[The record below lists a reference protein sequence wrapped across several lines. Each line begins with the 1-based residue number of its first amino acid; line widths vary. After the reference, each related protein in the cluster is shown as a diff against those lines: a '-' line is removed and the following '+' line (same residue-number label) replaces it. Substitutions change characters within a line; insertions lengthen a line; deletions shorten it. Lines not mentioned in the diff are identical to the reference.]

1 MSVAVLSYRLFTAD
15 KLLEDLRCTMH
26 RTIYVEHRSVA
37 ARHNSIYLVSSN
49 ADIEMHN
56 RVDLNL
62 SYSYIIPLYENLNN
76 YIRDCVLQ
84 GTVMI
89 HLED

>member
-1 MSVAVLSYRLFTAD
+1 
-15 KLLEDLRCTMH
+15 MH
-26 RTIYVEHRSVA
+26 STIYVEHRSVA

-56 RVDLNL
+56 RVGLNV
-62 SYSYIIPLYENLNN
+62 SYSYIIPLCENLNN